1 MDERVSGAKPRGKPA
16 SGETADLELDA
27 MTWGAER
34 ALKAM
39 TEYQIE
45 TLRFVARRT
54 CCDLEFIRHLRH
66 CTGMQDVMQLQQSWF
81 KQCTGDYGEEL
92 GRLFGTAFQ
101 LSTSDFA
108 PLQGLLPARG
118 GKRGGGNGR

>member
-66 CTGMQDVMQLQQSWF
+66 CTGMQDVVQLQQSWF

>member
-1 MDERVSGAKPRGKPA
+1 MDERDNGAKPRGKPA

-34 ALKAM
+34 ALRSM
-39 TEYQIE
+39 VEYQVE
-45 TLRFVARRT
+45 ALRFATRRT
-54 CCDLEFIRHLRH
+54 CCDLEFIRNLRH
-66 CTGMQDVMQLQQSWF
+66 CTEMQDIVQLQQSWF
-81 KQCTGDYGEEL
+81 KECAADYGEEA

-108 PLQGLLPARG
+108 PLQRLLPARG
-118 GKRGGGNGR
+118 GKRGSGNCR

>member
-1 MDERVSGAKPRGKPA
+1 MDERVSRAKPRGKPA
-16 SGETADLELDA
+16 SGEIADLELGA

-34 ALKAM
+34 ALQVM
-39 TEYQIE
+39 VEYQVE
-45 TLRFVARRT
+45 ALRFATRRT

-66 CTGMQDVMQLQQSWF
+66 CTGMQDVVQLQQSWF
-81 KQCTGDYGEEL
+81 KQCAGDYGEEI

-108 PLQGLLPARG
+108 PLQRLLPACG
-118 GKRGGGNGR
+118 SKRGSGNGR

>member
-1 MDERVSGAKPRGKPA
+1 MDERVSGPKPRGKPA
-16 SGETADLELDA
+16 SGEVADLELDA

-39 TEYQIE
+39 VEYQVE
-45 TLRFVARRT
+45 ALRFVARRT

-66 CTGMQDVMQLQQSWF
+66 CGGMQDIVQLQQSWF
-81 KQCTGDYGEEL
+81 KQCAGDYGEEA
-92 GRLFGTAFQ
+92 GRLFSTAFQ

-108 PLQGLLPARG
+108 PFQRLFACSRQQARQ
-118 GKRGGGNGR
+118 R